1 MAETPTALQAGFR
14 RPVAERQEYGRS
26 LRKTAPRSS
35 HGDWSPASDRPDP
48 LALLTGQDADRIGF
62 LVPIRHQRMSES
74 AFTFYRGT
82 AAIMAGDLAGT
93 PETGLRA
100 QICGDAHLSNFG
112 AFASPERALLFD
124 VNDFDETA
132 IGPWEWD
139 LKRLA
144 ASLVLAAR
152 SLGLSP
158 TKARAA
164 CSAGTEGYRA
174 AMDKFSRM
182 GNLELWYDRIEA
194 DDVRALITRKKGAK
208 RFEEGERK
216 ARRRT
221 SLRSFE
227 KLAEVVDGKPRI
239 RSDPPLLVPLRE
251 LEGDLPEQWQERV
264 AGAYDAYLLTLPER
278 TQVLLQ
284 RYEMVDIALKV
295 VGVGSVGTRC
305 LATLL
310 VGRDQGDPL
319 FLQIKEAGA
328 SALEPELGP
337 SAYENAGQRV
347 VEGQRLM
354 QAFSDIML
362 GWSSVAA
369 APRPGPFRAG
379 GRDYYWR
386 QLKDMKGSADI
397 ATMDAAMLGSY
408 ARLCGWALA
417 RAHARSAD
425 PVAIASY
432 IGKGAVFVDA
442 ITRFG
447 ETYANQAEADYKL
460 FDDAVESGE
469 LVSEAPASSPVQR

>member
-1 MAETPTALQAGFR
+1 MTKPENDLQAGFR
-14 RPVAERQEYGRS
+14 RPLAEREELGRS

-35 HGDWSPASDRPDP
+35 HGDWSPAPDRPNP
-48 LALLTGQDADRIGF
+48 VALLTAQDADRIEF
-62 LVPIRHQRMSES
+62 LVPIRHRRMGES
-74 AFTFYRGT
+74 PFAFYRGT

-124 VNDFDETA
+124 VNDFDETE

-144 ASLVLAAR
+144 ASLILAAR

-158 TKARAA
+158 RKARAV
-164 CSAGTEGYRA
+164 CSAGTESYRA
-174 AMDKFSRM
+174 AMREFAGM
-182 GNLELWYDRIEA
+182 GNLEFWYDRIGV
-194 DDVRALITRKKGAK
+194 DDVRALVKSKDQEK
-208 RFEEGERK
+208 RLDRGERK

-227 KLAEVVDGKPRI
+227 RLTETVDGKVRI
-239 RSDPPLLVPLRE
+239 RSDPPLLVPLRD
-251 LEGDLPEQWQERV
+251 LSGDLPEQWEQRV
-264 AGAYDAYLLTLPER
+264 AEAFDAYLSTLPAE
-278 TQVLLQ
+278 TQALLR
-284 RYEMVDIALKV
+284 RYRMVDIALKV

-310 VGRDQGDPL
+310 IGRDQGDPL

-328 SALEPELGP
+328 SALESELGP
-337 SAYENAGQRV
+337 SDYENAGRRV

-354 QAFSDIML
+354 QAYSDIML
-362 GWSSVAA
+362 GWSSVAV
-369 APRPGPFRAG
+369 APRGGSLRAE

-386 QLKDMKGSADI
+386 QLKDMKGSAEI
-397 ATMDAAMLGSY
+397 ETMDADTLDKY
-408 ARLCGWALA
+408 ARICGWALA
-417 RAHARSAD
+417 RAHARSVDA
-425 PVAIASY
+425 VAIAAY
-432 IGKGAVFVDA
+432 LGKGGVFIDA

-447 ETYANQAEADYKL
+447 EAYADQAEADYEL
-460 FDDAVESGE
+460 FADALRSGALESK
-469 LVSEAPASSPVQR
+469 APASSPVKR